1 MNFEAIRPYHDH
13 EVHAALAAIAHD
25 PRMKAYLEYTFPL
38 QNQEERAE
46 ILDAIQSTHD
56 FQSRIVYYSLRRV
69 LARSSEGMFNEGFEL
84 LQPNTSYLYISNHRD
99 IVLDA
104 ALLNFL
110 LFEHGLIM
118 TAYAIGD
125 NLVRDP
131 FFLALARINRNFLV
145 RRNLP
150 PRELLDSSRTLSAYI
165 QHLLHQEQRSVW
177 ISQREG
183 RAKDGNDYTHIGVL
197 KMLAIAAPDH
207 DLASFFKA
215 MRIVPV
221 SISYEQDPTDA
232 LKLPELIAQAR
243 GKTYAKA
250 PDDDMKHILAGLT
263 GQKKGIHYHA
273 GAVLDEE
280 LDELRQYT
288 TPNQQLRRLAQ
299 IIDRAIIGHYKLWP
313 SNYIAVDLL
322 EGAERHAAH
331 YAPEEKRAF
340 EERMN
345 QALSTVSDGETAR
358 QCFLRMYANP
368 VYNKAALASEHSAI

>member
-13 EVHAALAAIAHD
+13 EVHAALATIAQD
-25 PRMKAYLEYTFPL
+25 PRMQAYLEYTFPL
-38 QNQEERAE
+38 QSPEERAE
-46 ILDAIQSTHD
+46 ILDAVHSTHD
-56 FQSRIVYYSLRRV
+56 FQARVVYYSLRRV
-69 LARSSEGMFNEGFEL
+69 LARSSEGMFSEGFEL
-84 LQPNTSYLYISNHRD
+84 LQPDTPYLYVSNHRD

-110 LFEHGLIM
+110 LFEHGLTM

-131 FFLALARINRNFLV
+131 FLLALARINRNFLV

-165 QHLLHQEQRSVW
+165 QHLLQQERRSVW

-183 RAKDGNDYTHIGVL
+183 RAKDGNDFTHVGVL
-197 KMLAIAAPDH
+197 KMLAMAAPDH
-207 DLASFFKA
+207 DLVSFFKA

-232 LKLPELIAQAR
+232 LKLPEFLAQAK
-243 GKTYAKA
+243 GEAYTKA
-250 PDDDMKHILAGLT
+250 PDEDLRHILAGLT
-263 GQKKGIHYHA
+263 GQKKGIHYYA
-273 GAVLDEE
+273 GAVLDDE
-280 LDELRQYT
+280 LDELRRYAA
-288 TPNQQLRRLAQ
+288 PNQQLKLLAQ

-322 EGAERHAAH
+322 EGAERYAAH
-331 YAPEEKRAF
+331 YAQEEKRAF
-340 EERMN
+340 VERMD
-345 QALSTVSDGETAR
+345 QALSTVADRETACR
-358 QCFLRMYANP
+358 SFLHMYANP
-368 VYNKAALASEHSAI
+368 VYNKAKLLGEDYAI